1 MCATT
6 DCSRTNIRIENNI
19 KFSGRVS
26 RWHTASHWLYYFL
39 FDIFYALFLPLSV
52 VASFICP
59 IIKKERS
66 WYYEL

>member
-26 RWHTASHWLYYFL
+26 RWHTASHWFVL
-39 FDIFYALFLPLSV
+39 FSIRFFPPPIDFSGK
-52 VASFICP
+52 SFFGVY
-59 IIKKERS
+59 KKKKG
-66 WYYEL
+66 WGYCVF

>member
-1 MCATT
+1 MCAIT

-26 RWHTASHWLYYFL
+26 GWHTASHWICIIFYS
-39 FDIFYALFLPLSV
+39 DIFLCPLLPLRV

-59 IIKKERS
+59 IIKKKGV
-66 WYYEL
+66 